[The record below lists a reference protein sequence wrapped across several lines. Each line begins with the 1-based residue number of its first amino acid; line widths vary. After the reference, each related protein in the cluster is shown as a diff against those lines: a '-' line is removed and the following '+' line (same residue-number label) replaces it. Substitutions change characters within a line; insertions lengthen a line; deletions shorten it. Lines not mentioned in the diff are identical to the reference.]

1 MEDNIKK
8 MKAWIEDQAKHEDV
22 AVKAEGYRKCI
33 PAFDNATAVLDL
45 EQMVLDAKR
54 QLCLVAAGK
63 SQESTVL
70 CYRIIAINRVIQKWR
85 DIQ

>member
-8 MKAWIEDQAKHEDV
+8 MKAWIEDQANHEDV
-22 AVKAEGYRKCI
+22 AAKADGYRKCI
-33 PAFDNATAVLDL
+33 PAFAGVTAVLDL

-54 QLCLVAAGK
+54 QLCLVGAGK

-70 CYRIIAINRVIQKWR
+70 CYRILAINRVIQKWR

>member
-1 MEDNIKK
+1 MEDNINR
-8 MKAWIEDQAKHEDV
+8 MRAWIEDQANHEDV
-22 AVKAEGYRKCI
+22 SAKADGYRRCI
-33 PAFDNATAVLDL
+33 PALATATVVLDL

-54 QLCLVAAGK
+54 QLCLVPAGK

-70 CYRIIAINRVIQKWR
+70 CYRILAINRVIQKWR

>member
-8 MKAWIEDQAKHEDV
+8 MRAWIEDQATHEDV
-22 AVKAEGYRKCI
+22 AAKSEGYRRCI
-33 PAFDNATAVLDL
+33 PAFTSETAVLDL

-54 QLCLVAAGK
+54 QLCLVPAGK

-70 CYRIIAINRVIQKWR
+70 CYRILAINRVIQKWR